1 VPAADPQLL
10 PRLAALGQALAFV
23 VDDADRLVW
32 KRDRPGLVRRVGR
45 ILSDLLAFTELGLD
59 FL

>member
-1 VPAADPQLL
+1 
-10 PRLAALGQALAFV
+10 